1 MPITSTD
8 KEVILWAIAIIVIGV
23 IVEIIKG

>member
-1 MPITSTD
+1 MIIHDKD